1 MASDVKPGRP
11 YRTTLR
17 QQQTD
22 LTRERILD
30 AARRLLVG
38 GGYSQVTMLE
48 LAREA
53 GVAYQTLFS
62 RFGNKAQLA
71 IELIQTG
78 FPHVAEALTLLT
90 QARDSGDPVVW
101 LQIVGTFSRRINEP
115 CADLFRF
122 MRESGNPRLQG
133 RFKEVERDRRQH
145 FAELGAQL
153 KQTGRLRAG
162 LSGSDAAD
170 ILWAMAGPESYA
182 QFVLDRGWTPDRFE
196 RWLGEALVATLL
208 NPG

>member
-30 AARRLLVG
+30 AARRLLVS

-71 IELIQTG
+71 IELMQTG
-78 FPHVAEALTLLT
+78 FPRVAKALTLSALG
-90 QARDSGDPVVW
+90 RDSGESVV
-101 LQIVGTFSRRINEP
+101 LLHIAGTFVR
-115 CADLFRF
+115 
-122 MRESGNPRLQG
+122 RLQL
-133 RFKEVERDRRQH
+133 H
-145 FAELGAQL
+145 
-153 KQTGRLRAG
+153 
-162 LSGSDAAD
+162 
-170 ILWAMAGPESYA
+170 
-182 QFVLDRGWTPDRFE
+182 
-196 RWLGEALVATLL
+196 
-208 NPG
+208 